1 MAGKSGYGKIS
12 TSGLTFGYDMGDT
25 ENSYVGKPTTNLVP
39 DASTMSGWSSYVY
52 GNDGTFITEF
62 GTTGYKMYNRGSWNG
77 ILKGISLPS
86 TGTYTIS
93 AYFRYLGGASDNNG
107 GQVYTTGGGIGD
119 TSTGHSK
126 VVGEW
131 VRVSMTRTYTTTSI
145 NFYLISYGGT
155 YGGSYSSWE
164 VTMPQVEAGSFATP
178 FVNGT
183 RSATQGLLDIT
194 GTRTIDSS
202 NVSYSSGNVISFDAT
217 DDYLTLGSDV
227 NFKTSGG
234 WTVESVVYYN
244 SVAGGYNNVTSPANF
259 IGSEDINYN
268 SWYWSVLD
276 NKLALWNISPGVW
289 KYGST
294 TLQPNTWYH
303 AVLTCS
309 NDGTGY
315 QMYLNG
321 VPEGGDHTT
330 YSWNASY
337 SGLRVRYF
345 GKGNNS
351 NVRLVNGQIP
361 VTKLYDR
368 LLSGEEIVRNAAH
381 YSKKYGYTIKDGS
394 TSALAAPSAQHL
406 ADLGIKANG
415 VYWINNG
422 TSTKQTYC
430 EFKNGEG
437 WMLVMNIKSD
447 YYGDSYLSWND
458 YNNWINAGD
467 ELGNPSLPYTTTGQ
481 YRNRDIFR
489 YYPCTKWM
497 IKIHNNGTEFGN
509 ESWAAWQLLSG
520 FSGQTF
526 ETIMNTPGATGGG
539 TQITSTYYAQGGLGK
554 TRYNRGLDWC
564 SITRT
569 LGHLRVNHLLNNNGV
584 RILGSEQTLET
595 SNTDVTR
602 GIGQIYDITGT
613 ALDNQAY
620 AQYNTHIGPYVDGT
634 GNFQGNRRQFTDQL
648 FPDNSNYNAARGEG
662 LNVNP
667 SLTYGGT
674 PAMVDYFHYAIFIK

>member
-1 MAGKSGYGKIS
+1 MGYGKIP
-12 TSGLTFGYDMGDT
+12 TNGLVLFYDEGDKL
-25 ENSYVGKPTTNLVP
+25 NSFKGAPTTNLVIEP
-39 DASTMSGWSSYVY
+39 DGNANVLTSDVPFDTDVVGYAQYSSGYFVNPRNTTNVDTAGKTFTYSVYMRSRSATKSTYLMYVFTGNGPDGGWYYFGAGNLTSEWQRYTGSRSDMTGTLSQVTVYRYNQLGTIEIAAPQIEEKSYATQFIKGSRTNTQSLIDISGNSVLQLVNNTFDAS
-52 GNDGTFITEF
+52 GNLNFDGTNTYIQVDRDVLSSNSPYTLVTIMRPTNLSSLNDSFPQ
-62 GTTGYKMYNRGSWNG
+62 YNTH
-77 ILKGISLPS
+77 PS
-86 TGTYTIS
+86 GFWHHMNS
-93 AYFRYLGGASDNNG
+93 
-107 GQVYTTGGGIGD
+107 GGGIAWRHSG
-119 TSTGHSK
+119 TSGNFGNHGMSNNQWGMHTISYDGTTLK
-126 VVGEW
+126 LYANGELQN
-131 VRVSMTRTYTTTSI
+131 TTTS
-145 NFYLISYGGT
+145 
-155 YGGSYSSWE
+155 
-164 VTMPQVEAGSFATP
+164 
-178 FVNGT
+178 
-183 RSATQGLLDIT
+183 
-194 GTRTIDSS
+194 
-202 NVSYSSGNVISFDAT
+202 
-217 DDYLTLGSDV
+217 
-227 NFKTSGG
+227 
-234 WTVESVVYYN
+234 
-244 SVAGGYNNVTSPANF
+244 AGGYGNNGTGLAR
-259 IGSEDINYN
+259 IGMLAQRNSGYDYNYN
-268 SWYWSVLD
+268 
-276 NKLALWNISPGVW
+276 GV
-289 KYGST
+289 
-294 TLQPNTWYH
+294 
-303 AVLTCS
+303 
-309 NDGTGY
+309 
-315 QMYLNG
+315 
-321 VPEGGDHTT
+321 
-330 YSWNASY
+330 
-337 SGLRVRYF
+337 
-345 GKGNNS
+345 
-351 NVRLVNGQIP
+351 IP
-361 VTKLYDR
+361 VNMVYNR
-368 LLSGEEIVRNAAH
+368 ALSQSEIFDIYEHFRPR
-381 YSKKYGYTIKDGS
+381 YTLPNIKDGG
-394 TSALAAPSAQHL
+394 TEAKAAPNAQHL
-406 ADLGIKANG
+406 YELGIRANG

-467 ELGNPSLPYTTTGQ
+467 ELGNPPLPYTTTGQ

-539 TQITSTYYAQGGLGK
+539 TQITSTYYAQRGLGK
-554 TRYNRGLDWC
+554 TTYNRGLDWC

-602 GIGQIYDITGT
+602 GIGQIYDIAGT

-634 GNFQGNRRQFTDQL
+634 GNFQANRRQFTDQL

>member
-1 MAGKSGYGKIS
+1 MASRTGYGKIS
-12 TSGLTFGYDMGDT
+12 TSGLTFGYDIGDT
-25 ENSYVGKPTTNLVP
+25 ENSYRGKPTTNLVP
-39 DASTMSGWSSYVY
+39 DASTMAGWSNYDN

-77 ILKGISLPS
+77 IVKGISLPS
-86 TGTYTIS
+86 TGTYTLS
-93 AYFRYLGGASDNNG
+93 AYIRYLGGASDNNG
-107 GQVYTTGGGIGD
+107 GVVYTSGGGIGD
-119 TSTGHSK
+119 TAQGHGKSI
-126 VVGEW
+126 GEW

-178 FVNGT
+178 WVDGS

-194 GTRTIDSS
+194 GTYSIDSV
-202 NVSYSSGNVISFDAT
+202 NVSYSSSNELSFDGT
-217 DDYLTLGSDV
+217 DDYLGLPNGILQGTSDFTV
-227 NFKTSGG
+227 CQI
-234 WTVESVVYYN
+234 VESSAGN
-244 SVAGGYNNVTSPANF
+244 AGGTTFGSYPSSNLQIFYGNRFIGMYLDNASTYLGTSP
-259 IGSEDINYN
+259 
-268 SWYWSVLD
+268 W
-276 NKLALWNISPGVW
+276 
-289 KYGST
+289 ST
-294 TLQPNTWYH
+294 TLPEFTTSPTMITATRSGTVLKFYINGELKKTGSSSSTVGNSSTLFRIGTNTSGSERFTGNIDTTQLYNR
-303 AVLTCS
+303 ALT
-309 NDGTGY
+309 D
-315 QMYLNG
+315 
-321 VPEGGDHTT
+321 
-330 YSWNASY
+330 
-337 SGLRVRYF
+337 
-345 GKGNNS
+345 
-351 NVRLVNGQIP
+351 
-361 VTKLYDR
+361 
-368 LLSGEEIVRNAAH
+368 EEIVKNFIH
-381 YSKKYGYTIKDGS
+381 YAKKYNMTIKDGS

-569 LGHLRVNHLLNNNGV
+569 LGHLRVNHLLDNNGV

-602 GIGQIYDITGT
+602 GIGQIYDIAGT

-634 GNFQGNRRQFTDQL
+634 GNFQANRRQFTDQL